1 MEFGV
6 LGPLELRHDSHAVLV
21 SAAKD
26 RTLLAELLVH
36 DGAMVGTAHLADAL
50 WGDSPP
56 ADPVNAV
63 QVRVSRLRGLLR
75 RAFGPQGAALLR
87 TWPGGYAL
95 RAPER
100 ATDAARGAAPLAAA
114 AGAPASGA
122 VDAALATHDRAETL
136 WRGEPYAGATDSSC
150 VAAEA
155 ARLAELRDT
164 AREDRAETALAAG
177 RPAEAVAALT
187 APAGLHP
194 LRERTHYLLIT
205 ALHALGRTAEAL
217 AHYARLRDDLAAH
230 LGTDPSP
237 PLRELHL
244 ALLQADAAPTPG
256 PQAPPAPAAPDDPP
270 TGERAPDGGPDTG
283 PGGGAGGGPG
293 VEEPPRPAQLP
304 PGPAFLAGRHAAL
317 AALRAALT
325 PPGADGD
332 APDPLGPAPADSA
345 AGDREDTDAREGSDA
360 GDREDTDAREGSDA
374 GAEVQAAIGAALV
387 PAPAPGPRAGA
398 GIEAAPG
405 PVPVPAHVPATG
417 AVISVREGGERGDG
431 PVVVVVTGMGGAGKT
446 ALALRAAHRAAPH
459 YPDGQVF
466 VALRGATPGL
476 SPVPPGEAL
485 EAVLRSLGGQ
495 PPPAGEDPA
504 VAAAALRS
512 LLAGR
517 RVLLVLDDAHSAA
530 QVRPL
535 LPAGGGCAVLVTS
548 RSPLASLDS
557 AVRVT
562 LGPLPADECV
572 ELLRGTA
579 GADRVA
585 ADPAGA
591 ARLAE
596 LCGGLP
602 LALRVVGGRLSARAS
617 WSLASVADRLAAQHA
632 RLDELDLDD
641 LSVRGTLSVAYQELA
656 RAERPADR
664 AAALAFRRLGL
675 LDLPSYS
682 PALLA
687 RLMDTG
693 EGAAHAA
700 LDRLVDVALL
710 DEHRL
715 GRYAPH
721 DLVRELA
728 RELARREDTGEE
740 RRAAARRAVGWYT
753 GMFAAA
759 ARAYHQGQ
767 GRPQRRLSV
776 LPPPDPALTGAPADP
791 GRAAAWTEEERHN
804 ALALLRQAAREEDGG
819 AWALPLGMGLA
830 SCLLPSGYYGDLLA
844 AAALNTHAA
853 HVLGDSRAEA
863 LARNDMAAAHWASG
877 RPADALGHV
886 RAALG
891 LWRELGDVEAQLP
904 DLNNL
909 GLILA
914 LLGRADE
921 AKATHEHCLELCA
934 RIGDRFQEAAALSH
948 LGNLHDTIDPRQSIG
963 YHERSAA
970 IGRELG
976 IPLIE
981 VVALCNIGCAHLALD
996 DPARALPS
1004 FRAALARG
1012 HEAADWQVERDIRVG
1027 LVRALRRLGRTSE
1040 ARAEC
1045 DALLALAHD
1054 RHDAYAQRLAEDETA
1069 ELTG

>member
-6 LGPLELRHDSHAVLV
+6 LGPLELRHDSRAVPV

-26 RTLLAELLVH
+26 RVLLAELLVH

-50 WGDSPP
+50 WGASPP

-75 RAFGPQGAALLR
+75 RAFGPEGAALLR

-100 ATDAARGAAPLAAA
+100 ATDAARWAAA
-114 AGAPASGA
+114 LAEAARAAASGA

-194 LRERTHYLLIT
+194 FRERTHYLLIT

-244 ALLQADAAPTPG
+244 ALLQADTA
-256 PQAPPAPAAPDDPP
+256 PAPAPADPP
-270 TGERAPDGGPDTG
+270 NGEPAASNGVRAPGDAVPNGTG
-283 PGGGAGGGPG
+283 TGA
-293 VEEPPRPAQLP
+293 ELAAPPRPAQLP
-304 PGPAFLAGRHAAL
+304 PGPTLLAGRQDAL
-317 AALRAALT
+317 AALCAALV
-325 PPGADGD
+325 PAGEGGEGEVRGGPRGLVSGNACGD
-332 APDPLGPAPADSA
+332 TGSSRETDADS
-345 AGDREDTDAREGSDA
+345 T
-360 GDREDTDAREGSDA
+360 
-374 GAEVQAAIGAALV
+374 AEVQAAIGAALV
-387 PAPAPGPRAGA
+387 PV
-398 GIEAAPG
+398 
-405 PVPVPAHVPATG
+405 PVPVPRPGGGVEAAAGPVPVPATG
-417 AVISVREGGERGDG
+417 AVISTREPGARGDG
-431 PVVVVVTGMGGAGKT
+431 PVVVVVSGMGGVGKT

-476 SPVPPGEAL
+476 SPVRPGEAL
-485 EAVLRSLGGQ
+485 EAVLRSLGAQ

-504 VAAAALRS
+504 VAAATLRS

-557 AVRVT
+557 VVRVT
-562 LGPLPADECV
+562 LGPLPAEECV

-693 EGAAHAA
+693 EAAAHAA

-728 RELARREDTGEE
+728 RELARREDTGAE
-740 RRAAARRAVGWYT
+740 RDAAARRAVGWYT

-759 ARAYHQGQ
+759 ARAYHQGP

-776 LPPPDPALTGAPADP
+776 LPPPDPALTPAPADP

-804 ALALLRQAAREEDGG
+804 ALALLRQAAREDDGN

-844 AAALNTHAA
+844 AAALNAHAA
-853 HVLGDSRAEA
+853 HQLGDTRAEA
-863 LARNDMAAAHWASG
+863 LAPQRHG
-877 RPADALGHV
+877 RRP
-886 RAALG
+886 LG
-891 LWRELGDVEAQLP
+891 LRPPRRRSRARR
-904 DLNNL
+904 
-909 GLILA
+909 
-914 LLGRADE
+914 GRAR
-921 AKATHEHCLELCA
+921 T
-934 RIGDRFQEAAALSH
+934 
-948 LGNLHDTIDPRQSIG
+948 
-963 YHERSAA
+963 
-970 IGRELG
+970 
-976 IPLIE
+976 
-981 VVALCNIGCAHLALD
+981 VA
-996 DPARALPS
+996 
-1004 FRAALARG
+1004 
-1012 HEAADWQVERDIRVG
+1012 
-1027 LVRALRRLGRTSE
+1027 
-1040 ARAEC
+1040 
-1045 DALLALAHD
+1045 
-1054 RHDAYAQRLAEDETA
+1054 
-1069 ELTG
+1069 